1 MLFVNSFISRYSP
14 QLSRIL
20 CLCKQGPHWSHS
32 LLSIWS
38 IVPKDG
44 KCIFTKLL
52 TCYPGP
58 SHPHLDPIV
67 LILFSD
73 WSPEVVSIRLKR
85 KKKEQFPGIIPAQFL
100 GILLSSVRWNS
111 SLALQ
116 AITRCSSGNSKAFKR
131 QEQVHATIGR
141 EAMVTN
147 CSLEAPPSICV
158 IE

>member
-14 QLSRIL
+14 QLSKIL
-20 CLCKQGPHWSHS
+20 GLCKQGPHWSHS

-38 IVPKDG
+38 IVLKDG

-73 WSPEVVSIRLKR
+73 WSPRSGQLQVKKK
-85 KKKEQFPGIIPAQFL
+85 KKKEQFPGTIPAQFI
-100 GILLSSVRWNS
+100 GILLSSVRVE
-111 SLALQ
+111 LQ
-116 AITRCSSGNSKAFKR
+116 SASPGHHQMQQR
-131 QEQVHATIGR
+131 QLQG
-141 EAMVTN
+141 
-147 CSLEAPPSICV
+147 L
-158 IE
+158 

>member
-1 MLFVNSFISRYSP
+1 MLFVNSFISGYSP

-38 IVPKDG
+38 IVLKDG

-52 TCYPGP
+52 TCYLGP

-85 KKKEQFPGIIPAQFL
+85 KKKSSSQGSYAQFL

-116 AITRCSSGNSKAFKR
+116 AITRCSRGNSTAFKR